1 MSAPAIQFNMP
12 NISTIA
18 GWVIGFLVVLIFL
31 LVLTLMI
38 MIIFLYIK
46 TKYVAV
52 LLKLL

>member
-1 MSAPAIQFNMP
+1 MSVPAIQFNMP

-38 MIIFLYIK
+38 MIFLYIK